1 MKLSIIMILLVVSLT
16 LNANQRNVVGEI
28 FTIDPE
34 C

>member
-28 FTIDPE
+28 FTIDPG